1 MSVLVLFGLG
11 ILGGLFAELALIYVH
26 RQTPKADRPDW
37 VTSYFYWIIGAAMIA
52 AGGILAVIQL
62 PAHIPDIA
70 PLAAVQLGA
79 TAPAVIAALSRTTPK
94 EEEGD
99 VGSVA

>member
-1 MSVLVLFGLG
+1 MSVPALFGLG
-11 ILGGLFAELALIYVH
+11 ILGGFFAELALIYTH
-26 RQTPKADRPDW
+26 RQTPKVDRPDW
-37 VTSYFYWIIGAAMIA
+37 FTSYFYWIVGALMIA
-52 AGGILAVIQL
+52 AGGILAVVQL
-62 PAHIPDIA
+62 PAHISEIA

-79 TAPAVIAALSRTTPK
+79 TTPAVIAALSRTTPK